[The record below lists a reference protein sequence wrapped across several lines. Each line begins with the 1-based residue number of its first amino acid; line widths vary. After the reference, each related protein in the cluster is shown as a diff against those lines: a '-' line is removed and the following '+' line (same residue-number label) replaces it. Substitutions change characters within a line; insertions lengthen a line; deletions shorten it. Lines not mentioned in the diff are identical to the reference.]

1 MNAVSVVMI
10 VKNGE
15 LTLERSLKSLG
26 SFDDVV
32 VYDNGSIDRTVE
44 IASAFPN
51 VRVVPGVFTGFG
63 ETKNRAIDQAKSDWV
78 LILDADEVVEPE
90 LADYLFNAELDS
102 DVVYRVNFK
111 AFYRDRQIRH
121 SGWNDQKI
129 RRFFDRK
136 RTRFNSN
143 HVHEDIIVEGMRIE
157 DLPVGSIQH
166 YSYHSIS
173 DFIIKVD
180 RYSSLFAEN
189 HRGKK
194 QSSPLKAFLNGGYSF
209 FRTYVLKRGFMDGYP
224 GLLIAFSHM
233 ATNFYKYLK
242 LYEANLDEQKGEK

>member
-32 VYDNGSIDRTVE
+32 VYDNGSTDRTLE
-44 IASAFPN
+44 IASYFHN
-51 VRVVPGVFTGFG
+51 VRVVLGLFTVFG
-63 ETKNRAIDQAKSDWV
+63 ETKNRAVDEAKNDWV

-90 LADYLFNAELDS
+90 LADYLLNADLES
-102 DVVYRVNFK
+102 DVVYRVNRK
-111 AFYRDRQIRH
+111 SFYRDRQIH
-121 SGWNDQKI
+121 YGGWNDQKI
-129 RRFFDRK
+129 RRLFDRR
-136 RTRFNSN
+136 RTRFNLN
-143 HVHEDIIVEGMRIE
+143 HVHEDVLAEDMRLE
-157 DLPVGSIQH
+157 DLPVGSIRH

-173 DFIIKVD
+173 DFIIKLD

-189 HRGKK
+189 HCGKK
-194 QSSPLKAFLNGGYSF
+194 QSGPLKAFLNGGYSF
-209 FRTYVLKRGFMDGYP
+209 FRTYILKRGFLDGYP

-242 LYEANLDEQKGEK
+242 LYEANLGEQKGEK